1 MLCPACLKQVKL
13 LPCAFQ
19 RVYAV
24 LVGLNGVR
32 KEGAMAD
39 PPPVKRYRR
48 SPTPK
53 SDSEE
58 SDSEFTPYV
67 SVKERRRQ
75 QLVSMGLAA
84 KASPKADRLGALRDD
99 MVEGLNSDQSQ
110 SAGEEEGI
118 SFSKAR
124 GSRGSTPLSKL
135 ATPEPEIV
143 EPVENP
149 TVSLLEQHKELQE
162 AAEKSMETKLEMR
175 RKEEARILASVQ
187 ETTGLMSVEEL
198 AKGVVYTDP
207 IKTSW
212 KPPRHILAMPL
223 ERHKRVCK
231 KHNIEMEGDD
241 LTPPLKRFVDM
252 KLAPCVVKSLLEKG
266 IKAPSPIQMAGIPA
280 ILSGRDLIGIAYTG
294 SGKTLVYV
302 LPLIM
307 FCLEQEVELPF
318 DGGEGPYGLIICPS
332 RELAKQIHETIEY
345 YCEGMRRQGLPTLRT
360 ALAIG
365 GVPTNEAMDVIRR
378 GVHMMVCTPGRLMDM
393 LNKKLVNLGVCRY
406 LCLDEADRM
415 IDMGFEEDVRT
426 IFSYFSAQRQTLLF
440 SATMPKKIQDFAR
453 SALVKP
459 ILVNVGRA
467 GAASMNI
474 TQEVEFVQ
482 PEAKVVYI
490 LECLKKTPPPVLIFA
505 ERKNDVDTIHE
516 YLLLKGCQA
525 VAIHGGKDMEERLR
539 AVSEFKA
546 FKKDILVAT
555 DVASKGL
562 DFPEIQHVIN
572 YDMPDDIENYVH
584 RIGRTGRGSATGTAT
599 TMINNKVEENV
610 LADLKHLL
618 LEAKQK
624 IPPFLA
630 SIVTEA
636 EVSFNFPP
644 SPYSLLFSHRF
655 LETLAAAHIVAGWV
669 TESLLVPSSRASTTR
684 RLER

>member
-1 MLCPACLKQVKL
+1 
-13 LPCAFQ
+13 
-19 RVYAV
+19 
-24 LVGLNGVR
+24 
-32 KEGAMAD
+32 MAD

-655 LETLAAAHIVAGWV
+655 LETLAAALIVVGWV

>member
-1 MLCPACLKQVKL
+1 
-13 LPCAFQ
+13 
-19 RVYAV
+19 
-24 LVGLNGVR
+24 
-32 KEGAMAD
+32 MAD

-636 EVSFNFPP
+636 EVSFNLPS

-655 LETLAAAHIVAGWV
+655 SETLAAAHIVVGWV

>member
-1 MLCPACLKQVKL
+1 
-13 LPCAFQ
+13 
-19 RVYAV
+19 
-24 LVGLNGVR
+24 
-32 KEGAMAD
+32 MAD

-149 TVSLLEQHKELQE
+149 AVSLLEQHKELQE

-655 LETLAAAHIVAGWV
+655 LETLEAAHIVAGWV

>member
-1 MLCPACLKQVKL
+1 M
-13 LPCAFQ
+13 
-19 RVYAV
+19 
-24 LVGLNGVR
+24 G
-32 KEGAMAD
+32 
-39 PPPVKRYRR
+39 
-48 SPTPK
+48 S
-53 SDSEE
+53 
-58 SDSEFTPYV
+58 V
-67 SVKERRRQ
+67 SV
-75 QLVSMGLAA
+75 V
-84 KASPKADRLGALRDD
+84 
-99 MVEGLNSDQSQ
+99 
-110 SAGEEEGI
+110 
-118 SFSKAR
+118 
-124 GSRGSTPLSKL
+124 
-135 ATPEPEIV
+135 
-143 EPVENP
+143 NP
-149 TVSLLEQHKELQE
+149 GRSLLEQHKELQE
-162 AAEKSMETKLEMR
+162 KAEKSKESSLDLQ

-198 AKGVVYTDP
+198 AKGVQYTEP
-207 IKTSW
+207 MKTSW
-212 KPPRHILAMPL
+212 TAPRHVLAMPAA
-223 ERHKRVCK
+223 RHLRVCK
-231 KHNIEMEGDD
+231 KHNIEIEGDD
-241 LTPPLKRFVDM
+241 PTPPLKRFEDM
-252 KLAPCVVKSLLEKG
+252 KLSPALMKALKEKK
-266 IKAPSPIQMAGIPA
+266 IASPSPIQMAGIPA

-307 FCLEQEVELPF
+307 FCLEQESALPF

-332 RELAKQIHETIEY
+332 RELAKQIHETIEF
-345 YCEGMRRQGLPTLRT
+345 YCEGLRRAGLPGLRT
-360 ALAIG
+360 CLAIG
-365 GVPTNEAMDVIRR
+365 GMPTNEAMDVIRR

-393 LNKKLVNLGVCRY
+393 LNKKLVTLSICRY

-426 IFSYFSAQRQTLLF
+426 IFSYFSAQRQTCLF

-516 YLLLKGCQA
+516 YLLLKGCLA

-539 AVSEFKA
+539 AIADFKG

-572 YDMPDDIENYVH
+572 YDMPEDIENYVH
-584 RIGRTGRGSATGTAT
+584 RIGRTGRGSNTGTAT

-630 SIVTEA
+630 SIETMA
-636 EVSFNFPP
+636 EVRVEHWIILITRAAVQELGDLAGCSYCGGLGHRITACPKLESVNNKKAGEVGAEGCGELISRTACPIRLGSGTTWRRRAPTTEPVPFPP
-644 SPYSLLFSHRF
+644 ACPVYLSITTTTGQWCFAAFSFSVPEHHRI
-655 LETLAAAHIVAGWV
+655 LAEVGARNAG
-669 TESLLVPSSRASTTR
+669 TPLALGPAPRPPAGAPCP
-684 RLER
+684 RL

>member
-1 MLCPACLKQVKL
+1 
-13 LPCAFQ
+13 
-19 RVYAV
+19 
-24 LVGLNGVR
+24 
-32 KEGAMAD
+32 MAD

-584 RIGRTGRGSATGTAT
+584 RIGRTGRGSAKGTAT

-636 EVSFNFPP
+636 EVSFNLPS

-655 LETLAAAHIVAGWV
+655 SETLAAAHIVVGWV

>member
-1 MLCPACLKQVKL
+1 
-13 LPCAFQ
+13 
-19 RVYAV
+19 
-24 LVGLNGVR
+24 
-32 KEGAMAD
+32 MAD

-584 RIGRTGRGSATGTAT
+584 RIGRTGRGSAKGTAT

-636 EVSFNFPP
+636 EVSFNLPS

-655 LETLAAAHIVAGWV
+655 SETLAAAHIVAGWA

>member
-1 MLCPACLKQVKL
+1 M
-13 LPCAFQ
+13 
-19 RVYAV
+19 
-24 LVGLNGVR
+24 
-32 KEGAMAD
+32 
-39 PPPVKRYRR
+39 KRYRR

-636 EVSFNFPP
+636 EVTFNFPP

-655 LETLAAAHIVAGWV
+655 LEILAAAHIVVGWV
-669 TESLLVPSSRASTTR
+669 TESLLVPNSRASTTR

>member
-1 MLCPACLKQVKL
+1 
-13 LPCAFQ
+13 
-19 RVYAV
+19 
-24 LVGLNGVR
+24 
-32 KEGAMAD
+32 MAD

-636 EVSFNFPP
+636 EVSFNLPS

-655 LETLAAAHIVAGWV
+655 SETLAAAHIVAGWV

>member
-1 MLCPACLKQVKL
+1 
-13 LPCAFQ
+13 
-19 RVYAV
+19 
-24 LVGLNGVR
+24 
-32 KEGAMAD
+32 MAD

-636 EVSFNFPP
+636 EVSFNFLP
-644 SPYSLLFSHRF
+644 SPYSLPFSHRF
-655 LETLAAAHIVAGWV
+655 SETLAAALIVVGWV

>member
-1 MLCPACLKQVKL
+1 
-13 LPCAFQ
+13 
-19 RVYAV
+19 
-24 LVGLNGVR
+24 
-32 KEGAMAD
+32 MAD

-655 LETLAAAHIVAGWV
+655 SETLAAAHIVVGWV

>member
-1 MLCPACLKQVKL
+1 
-13 LPCAFQ
+13 
-19 RVYAV
+19 
-24 LVGLNGVR
+24 
-32 KEGAMAD
+32 MAD

-655 LETLAAAHIVAGWV
+655 LETLEAAHIVAGWV

>member
-1 MLCPACLKQVKL
+1 
-13 LPCAFQ
+13 
-19 RVYAV
+19 
-24 LVGLNGVR
+24 
-32 KEGAMAD
+32 MAD

-636 EVSFNFPP
+636 EVTFNFPP
-644 SPYSLLFSHRF
+644 SSYSLLFSHRF
-655 LETLAAAHIVAGWV
+655 SETLAAAHIVVGWV

>member
-1 MLCPACLKQVKL
+1 
-13 LPCAFQ
+13 
-19 RVYAV
+19 
-24 LVGLNGVR
+24 
-32 KEGAMAD
+32 MAD

-53 SDSEE
+53 SDSDE

-655 LETLAAAHIVAGWV
+655 SETLAAAHIVVGWV

>member
-1 MLCPACLKQVKL
+1 
-13 LPCAFQ
+13 
-19 RVYAV
+19 
-24 LVGLNGVR
+24 
-32 KEGAMAD
+32 
-39 PPPVKRYRR
+39 
-48 SPTPK
+48 
-53 SDSEE
+53 
-58 SDSEFTPYV
+58 
-67 SVKERRRQ
+67 
-75 QLVSMGLAA
+75 MG
-84 KASPKADRLGALRDD
+84 
-99 MVEGLNSDQSQ
+99 
-110 SAGEEEGI
+110 
-118 SFSKAR
+118 
-124 GSRGSTPLSKL
+124 
-135 ATPEPEIV
+135 
-143 EPVENP
+143 
-149 TVSLLEQHKELQE
+149 
-162 AAEKSMETKLEMR
+162 
-175 RKEEARILASVQ
+175 
-187 ETTGLMSVEEL
+187 
-198 AKGVVYTDP
+198 
-207 IKTSW
+207 
-212 KPPRHILAMPL
+212 
-223 ERHKRVCK
+223 
-231 KHNIEMEGDD
+231 
-241 LTPPLKRFVDM
+241 
-252 KLAPCVVKSLLEKG
+252 
-266 IKAPSPIQMAGIPA
+266 
-280 ILSGRDLIGIAYTG
+280 
-294 SGKTLVYV
+294 
-302 LPLIM
+302 
-307 FCLEQEVELPF
+307 
-318 DGGEGPYGLIICPS
+318 
-332 RELAKQIHETIEY
+332 
-345 YCEGMRRQGLPTLRT
+345 
-360 ALAIG
+360 
-365 GVPTNEAMDVIRR
+365 
-378 GVHMMVCTPGRLMDM
+378 
-393 LNKKLVNLGVCRY
+393 
-406 LCLDEADRM
+406 
-415 IDMGFEEDVRT
+415 GFEEDVRT

-584 RIGRTGRGSATGTAT
+584 RIGRTGRGSAQGTAT

-636 EVSFNFPP
+636 EVLGDLGGCTYCGGLGHRITACPKLESVNNKKAGEVSHIHPQNKSIQLAQILILATIPGGKTGLFGWCHGRLLNAICIPILQP
-644 SPYSLLFSHRF
+644 SCAFCSYC
-655 LETLAAAHIVAGWV
+655 VV
-669 TESLLVPSSRASTTR
+669 
-684 RLER
+684 

>member
-1 MLCPACLKQVKL
+1 MKDSTVNMSD
-13 LPCAFQ
+13 
-19 RVYAV
+19 
-24 LVGLNGVR
+24 G
-32 KEGAMAD
+32 
-39 PPPVKRYRR
+39 PPIKKYRR
-48 SPTPK
+48 SPEPK
-53 SDSEE
+53 SSDSED
-58 SDSEFTPYV
+58 SDSGYTPYV

-75 QLVSMGLAA
+75 HLVNLGVAA
-84 KASPKADRLGALRDD
+84 KVPVKADRVSNLKED
-99 MVEGLNSDQSQ
+99 MVETISSDQSQ
-110 SAGEEEGI
+110 SAGEEDPQI
-118 SFSKAR
+118 LKVVSKA
-124 GSRGSTPLSKL
+124 STPTSKL
-135 ATPEPEIV
+135 STPEPEAIK
-143 EPVENP
+143 PVNIIP
-149 TVSLLEQHKELQE
+149 GVSLLEQHKELQE
-162 AAEKSMETKLEMR
+162 AAEKSKESKLDLQ

-198 AKGVVYTDP
+198 AKGVVYTEP

-212 KPPRHILAMPL
+212 KPPRHILAMPAA
-223 ERHKRVCK
+223 RHTRVCLK
-231 KHNIEMEGDD
+231 YNIDMEGENPP
-241 LTPPLKRFVDM
+241 PPLKRFADM
-252 KLAPCVVKSLLEKG
+252 KLASGILKSLKEKG
-266 IKAPSPIQMAGIPA
+266 IINPSPIQMAGIPA

-307 FCLEQEVELPF
+307 FCLEQESMLQF
-318 DGGEGPYGLIICPS
+318 DSGEGPYGLIICPS
-332 RELAKQIHETIEY
+332 RELAKQIYDTIEF
-345 YCEGMRRQGLPTLRT
+345 YCKGLKKQGLPSLRT
-360 ALAIG
+360 CLAIG
-365 GVPTNEAMDVIRR
+365 GMPTNEAMEVIRR

-393 LNKKLVNLGVCRY
+393 LNKKLVSLAVCRY

-490 LECLKKTPPPVLIFA
+490 LECLRKTPPPVLIFA

-516 YLLLKGCQA
+516 YLLLKGCLA

-539 AVSEFKA
+539 AVEEFKS

-572 YDMPDDIENYVH
+572 YDMPEDIENYVH
-584 RIGRTGRGSATGTAT
+584 RIGRTGRGKNTGTAT

-618 LEAKQK
+618 LEANQK

-630 SIVTEA
+630 SIETEA
-636 EVSFNFPP
+636 EVLGDLAGCS
-644 SPYSLLFSHRF
+644 YCGGLGHRITACPK
-655 LETLAAAHIVAGWV
+655 LESVQNKKAGEVGKRDYLSNTAADY
-669 TESLLVPSSRASTTR
+669 
-684 RLER
+684 

>member
-19 RVYAV
+19 RVYVV

-644 SPYSLLFSHRF
+644 CPYSLLFSHRF
-655 LETLAAAHIVAGWV
+655 SETLAAAHIVVGWV

>member
-1 MLCPACLKQVKL
+1 
-13 LPCAFQ
+13 
-19 RVYAV
+19 
-24 LVGLNGVR
+24 
-32 KEGAMAD
+32 MAD

-636 EVSFNFPP
+636 EVTFNFPP

-655 LETLAAAHIVAGWV
+655 LETLAAALIVVGWV
-669 TESLLVPSSRASTTR
+669 TESLLVPSSRVSTTR